1 MHQPDHA
8 PAPGH
13 MKSVKATDMLLTQM
27 NTQDKDIK
35 TKPFIKTL
43 HTTLACLVATS
54 AFALDDRLDN
64 PQPQDEPEP
73 KTPGNTETPRPDLVP
88 LGLNLTPD
96 SENAEWRIYSAV
108 GTVANFGKADAKPFL
123 AHVGFR
129 VLSTNDP
136 VKWPVG
142 KTMYTGG
149 MSFDEGL
156 KVMEIQDK
164 KTGWFS
170 LAIPKAVTS
179 AEVCFIVDHLV
190 DSPTFDDNWDND
202 TGMDLIGDIVE
213 LNENNNILG
222 GKTVL
227 YVEYQEPDKT
237 VSFPKGITVKPTRG
251 N

>member
-1 MHQPDHA
+1 
-8 PAPGH
+8 
-13 MKSVKATDMLLTQM
+13 MKSVKATDVLLTQM
-27 NTQDKDIK
+27 NTKEKDII

-54 AFALDDRLDN
+54 AFALDDRLDS
-64 PQPQDEPEP
+64 PMPQDEPDP
-73 KTPGNTETPRPDLVP
+73 KTPGKTETPRPDLVP

-96 SENAEWRIYSAV
+96 NENAEWRNYTGIA
-108 GTVANFGKADAKPFL
+108 TVANFGTADAKAFL
-123 AHVGFR
+123 CHVGFR

-149 MSFDEGL
+149 MSFADGL
-156 KVMEIQDK
+156 QVMDIQDQP
-164 KTGWFS
+164 TGWFGLS
-170 LAIPKAVTS
+170 VPKAVTG
-179 AEVCFIVDHLV
+179 AEICLVVDHLV

-213 LNENNNILG
+213 LDENNNILG
-222 GKTVL
+222 GKKVY
-227 YVEYQEPDKT
+227 YVEYQEPKIE
-237 VSFPKGITVKPTRG
+237 VSVPKGITLKPR